1 MAPISNHTL
10 PELSNLQCTPVKRPL
25 PKKMLKMVY
34 SWLTSFASVSKLR
47 ELVLIHS
54 HATQGAPLRSS
65 SLASRATAARA
76 RARARRSSGPRL
88 RASNQKPPGAQT
100 PISNLPGPISNLQ
113 SASRR
118 DPQSPMSN
126 ARPGLSALTAPD
138 LTRRILNPQCCLKL
152 CEN

>member
-1 MAPISNHTL
+1 MCGVGACTRLLPTQSEPRETSAPQIDRIPSA
-10 PELSNLQCTPVKRPL
+10 RP
-25 PKKMLKMVY
+25 
-34 SWLTSFASVSKLR
+34 SWRDRQYR
-47 ELVLIHS
+47 ELKKIFFSPPSKCPIDLFGPVSNRTILKRLH
-54 HATQGAPLRSS
+54 GASRSS
-65 SLASRATAARA
+65 SRNPR
-76 RARARRSSGPRL
+76 RRSATPRL
-88 RASNQKPPGAQT
+88 SWRPD

-126 ARPGLSALTAPD
+126 ARPGLSAITAPD